1 MEARF
6 PGTRSFAWRAELI
19 PGEEIVRH
27 LLEEKKSV
35 GERRVYPLLAGLA
48 LLVLVVGGGG
58 GAAGEQRAEE
68 PSGKESQ
75 AGSGGEQAAV
85 DLEHPSRGDENAPV
99 VLTEYADYQ

>member
-1 MEARF
+1 M
-6 PGTRSFAWRAELI
+6 
-19 PGEEIVRH
+19 RH
-27 LLEEKKSV
+27 LLKEKKSV

-48 LLVLVVGGGG
+48 LLVLATVSCGGV
-58 GAAGEQRAEE
+58 AGEQRTEE